1 MEKKFLYFF
10 TILMVLLHSCK
21 GDDPTINNQP
31 DIVEVEYITLN
42 YTTLS
47 LEVGQSKQL
56 IASIHPS
63 DATDTRI
70 MWVSDNSSIADV
82 DNGLVIAYKP
92 GTAII
97 TASTYDGE
105 HSAQCKVTV
114 SREEEEIINVTSVS
128 LDKTSLS
135 LKEGESSTLS
145 CTVKPSNA
153 TDKSVRWTSSNT
165 GVASVN
171 NSGKVTALK
180 EGTSTITVTTND
192 GGYTA
197 KCTVTV
203 NPQNQSKAKIVKLYA
218 DVSYT
223 GWNQCN
229 IYIWDSAGEWAVW
242 PGKSIEKTT
251 IDGKSYYVFA
261 FDKSA
266 YGKTISVI
274 FNNGSGEQTV
284 DITDVTLNKDYVFKL
299 TQKNY
304 EGKWTANISS
314 SVPNNV
320 YSIVG
325 SFNDWSKDVMFEAM
339 SDGSY
344 GLLGLSLTAKDEFK
358 IRANKDWVETGN
370 YGLSSVSALVT
381 NAANNLVVG
390 YDSQNMKVANDG
402 VYDFYFYPSELILYV
417 MESEDD
423 PTPPSDAKSVKLYA
437 NVSATGWSKCNIY
450 IWDNFGQYFN
460 WPGVGI
466 QKTTV
471 SGNTYYVYT
480 CDVNMYGK
488 TVSIIFNNGTEQTA
502 DIPNVV
508 LNKDYVFTLTQKNNE
523 GKWQASASTSFENS
537 LVLTS
542 NSNNDIPAS
551 ASEYEIS
558 FTSPSNWTASTDC
571 SWITLSSSSGVAGQ
585 QTITANIAKNLST
598 SQRKGN
604 VTIKSGNDSKKVT
617 YTQAGATNSDDD
629 DDDDDNNNIS
639 PDNHSEISY
648 KVDLNNLFNKSDDS
662 ECEEML
668 NEVCEQYDMSGFGAE
683 FIEAKY
689 SNGWV
694 TLCFD
699 NDVKSVPY
707 SQGIVYASSADT
719 IVLPNS
725 VTKIADEAFRNC
737 VNASINLPES
747 LQYIGSYA
755 FSGNK
760 RMTQLNLPINVV
772 SIGESAFSDCISLV
786 SVIIPN
792 SVTTIGKNIF
802 KGCSSLTSVTI
813 PNSVT
818 TIVESAFD
826 DCSSLTSLTIPN
838 SVTTIGDR
846 AFDDCSSLTSLTIP
860 NSVTTIGDRA
870 FGDCSSLTSLTI
882 PNGVT
887 TIGIYAFENCSSLTS
902 VTIPNSVTSIGSS
915 AFSGCTGELIIN
927 NNVIIETNYTV
938 TNYPSHSWLYG
949 AKFTK
954 LTIPNSVTTIGD
966 YAFYDCSSLTSVTI
980 PNSVTTIGDR
990 AFEDCSSL
998 TSLTIPNSVTT
1009 IGIYAFENCS
1019 SLTSLTIPNSVTTI
1033 GSYAFEDCS
1042 SLTSVTIPNS
1052 VTSIGGFAFSGC
1064 TGELIINNKV
1074 LVETDYMLGGG
1085 TYPSYYGWL
1094 AGVKFTKLTIG
1105 NGIMKIGMFAFYDCS
1120 SFISVTIPD
1129 SVTSIEASAF
1139 SKCSSLTS
1147 VTIPDSVT
1155 TIKSSVFSNCSSLTS
1170 VTIPDS
1176 VTTIEHYTFK
1186 NCSNLTSIVIPNSVT
1201 TVGTEVFY
1209 NCSSLTSVTIPD
1221 SVTSI
1226 GEKAFYECSSLTS
1239 VTIGSSLAL
1248 IEDQAFYDCISL
1260 KSVYCK
1266 ATTPPMGGYS
1276 MFSGNASGRKIYVP
1290 MESVEAYKYA
1300 YPWSEYKSD
1309 IVGYNF

>member
-1 MEKKFLYFF
+1 MKKNYYLFF
-10 TILMVLLHSCK
+10 AILMVLLHSCK

-31 DIVEVEYITLN
+31 NNVEVEDITLN
-42 YTTLS
+42 YATLS

-70 MWVSDNSSIADV
+70 MWISDNSSIADV

-97 TASTYDGE
+97 TASTYDGV

-114 SREEEEIINVTSVS
+114 AREEEEIINVTSVS
-128 LDKTSLS
+128 LNKTSLS
-135 LKEGESSTLS
+135 LKEGESVTLS
-145 CTVKPSNA
+145 CTVQPSNA
-153 TDKSVRWTSSNT
+153 TDKSVRWISSNT
-165 GVASVN
+165 SVASVN
-171 NSGKVTALK
+171 NNGKVTALK

-203 NPQNQSKAKIVKLYA
+203 NSQNQSKAKIVKLYA

-242 PGKSIEKTT
+242 PGKPIEKTT

-299 TQKNY
+299 TQKNN

-320 YSIVG
+320 YSVVG
-325 SFNDWSKDVMFEAM
+325 SFNDWSTDVMFEAM
-339 SDGSY
+339 GDGGY

-370 YGLSSVSALVT
+370 FGLPSVSTLVT
-381 NAANNLVVG
+381 NAANNLIVG

-402 VYDFYFYPSELILYV
+402 VYDFYFYPSELTLYV

-423 PTPPSDAKSVKLYA
+423 PTPPSDAKPVKLYA

-450 IWDNFGQYFN
+450 IWDNLGQYFN

-523 GKWQASASTSFENS
+523 GKWQANASTSFENS

-629 DDDDDNNNIS
+629 DDDNNNIS

-648 KVDLNNLFNKSDDS
+648 KFDLNNLFNKSDDS
-662 ECEEML
+662 ACEEML
-668 NEVCEQYDMSGFGAE
+668 NEVYEQYDMSGFGAE

-699 NDVKSVPY
+699 KDVTSVPY
-707 SQGIVYASSADT
+707 SSEIGYASSADT

-725 VTKIADEAFRNC
+725 VTEIADHAFRNC
-737 VNASINLPES
+737 NNASINLPES

-755 FSGNK
+755 FYGNK
-760 RMTQLNLPINVV
+760 RMEELNLPIKVV

-786 SVIIPN
+786 RVIIPN

-802 KGCSSLTSVTI
+802 KGCNSLTSVTI

-818 TIVESAFD
+818 TIGESAFDDCSSLTSLTIPNSVTTIGESAFDDCSSLTSLTIPNSVTSIGGSAFSGCSSLTKVTIPDSVTEIGYGAFKACTGELIINNNAIIETDYTTNNYPSYSWLSGAKFTKLTIGNSATEIGIYAFTGCSSFTSVTIPNSVTTIGDYAFSDCSSLTSLTIPNSVTTIGKSAFD

-846 AFDDCSSLTSLTIP
+846 AFCDCSSLTSVTIP
-860 NSVTTIGDRA
+860 NSVTTIGM
-870 FGDCSSLTSLTI
+870 
-882 PNGVT
+882 
-887 TIGIYAFENCSSLTS
+887 YAFENCSSLTS
-902 VTIPNSVTSIGSS
+902 VTIPNSVTSIG
-915 AFSGCTGELIIN
+915 
-927 NNVIIETNYTV
+927 
-938 TNYPSHSWLYG
+938 
-949 AKFTK
+949 
-954 LTIPNSVTTIGD
+954 
-966 YAFYDCSSLTSVTI
+966 
-980 PNSVTTIGDR
+980 
-990 AFEDCSSL
+990 
-998 TSLTIPNSVTT
+998 
-1009 IGIYAFENCS
+1009 
-1019 SLTSLTIPNSVTTI
+1019 
-1033 GSYAFEDCS
+1033 GS
-1042 SLTSVTIPNS
+1042 
-1052 VTSIGGFAFSGC
+1052 AFSGC

-1074 LVETDYMLGGG
+1074 LVETDYMLGVG

-1139 SKCSSLTS
+1139 SKCS
-1147 VTIPDSVT
+1147 
-1155 TIKSSVFSNCSSLTS
+1155 NLTS

-1248 IEDQAFYDCISL
+1248 IGDQAFYDCISL

-1290 MESVEAYKYA
+1290 MESVEAYKFA